1 MNSINSFLNI
11 YLHRYVYHLLMMKN
25 NFFLVRR
32 KLLDQPTPRQSQ
44 VELSTATANIDND
57 QTDDQIIEPKIT
69 INSVNKLFVHYTHE
83 KRFQSLKRGIMH
95 QVYGNIFENTPVMHA
110 KLIVSNCNHQDAK
123 MN

>member
-1 MNSINSFLNI
+1 
-11 YLHRYVYHLLMMKN
+11 MMKN

-69 INSVNKLFVHYTHE
+69 NK
-83 KRFQSLKRGIMH
+83 
-95 QVYGNIFENTPVMHA
+95 
-110 KLIVSNCNHQDAK
+110 
-123 MN
+123 